1 MQPVLIQAI
10 RERRRL
16 RLVYHGKVRL
26 VEPQCYGI
34 GNRGTE
40 LLRVHQ
46 IEGGSQR
53 EPLLDVA
60 KIEGLTLL
68 EERFTAPG
76 PNYTRGDSAMKHIYC
91 EL

>member
-68 EERFTAPG
+68 EERFNAPG